1 MSDHLTPAPTVGT
14 DAVDEA
20 ARRLIG
26 FLRGTL
32 GADGPVALH
41 EPSFEGNEWAYVKDC
56 LDTGWVSSAG
66 TYVERIE
73 RLTADAC
80 GAAHGIAVVNG
91 TAGLHAALLAVGV
104 GPGDAVIC
112 PALTFIATAN
122 AISYCGAAPLFVDSD
137 AATGGIDA
145 VKLADL
151 LKNDCTPEPNGLIHK
166 ASGRRITAIL
176 PVHLFGHPADM
187 TALDTL
193 AREFSLPI
201 VEDAAEALGSRYR
214 GRGCGSL
221 GTAGVI
227 SFNGNKTVTTGGGG
241 VITTNDDALAARLK
255 HLTTTARL
263 PDRWW
268 FDHDAVGY
276 NYRMPNINAA
286 LGCAQLELLSTFI
299 ARKRGLAARY
309 ADLFSNIDGVAT
321 FTEPA
326 GCESNFWLNALLFE
340 NADSRDRF
348 LTLTNDAG
356 IQTRPCWR
364 LMPDTS
370 VYAEAPR
377 AGDLA
382 MARDFVDRLVN
393 IPSGPRLLHGADA

>member
-1 MSDHLTPAPTVGT
+1 MSNPIAATPAVRT
-14 DAVDEA
+14 DAADEA
-20 ARRLIG
+20 GRRLIG
-26 FLRGTL
+26 FLRNTL
-32 GADGPVALH
+32 GAEGPVALH

-66 TYVERIE
+66 AYVEQIE
-73 RLTADAC
+73 RLAADAC
-80 GAAHGIAVVNG
+80 GTAHGIAVVNG
-91 TAGLHAALLAVGV
+91 TAGLHTALLALGV
-104 GPGDAVIC
+104 EPGDAVIC

-122 AISYCGAAPLFVDSD
+122 AISYCGAVPLFVDSD
-137 AATGGIDA
+137 AVTGGIDA
-145 VKLADL
+145 VKLAGLFKD
-151 LKNDCTPEPNGLIHK
+151 DCTPGPDGLIHT
-166 ASGRRITAIL
+166 ASGRRIAAIL

-201 VEDAAEALGSRYR
+201 IEDAAEALGSRYQ

-221 GTAGVI
+221 GAAGVI

-241 VITTNDDALAARLK
+241 VIVTNDDTLAARLK

-286 LGCAQLELLSTFI
+286 LGCAQLELLPVFI
-299 ARKRGLAARY
+299 DRKRDLAARY
-309 ADLFSNIDGVAT
+309 ADLFSDLDGVAT
-321 FTEPA
+321 FAEPA
-326 GCESNFWLNALLFE
+326 GCESNFWLNALMFE

-348 LTLTNDAG
+348 LTQTNDAG

-382 MARDFVDRLVN
+382 TARDFVERLVN
-393 IPSGPRLLHGADA
+393 IPSGPRLLHGTNG